1 MTLPAPGASTPWTKP
16 TRQRTL
22 PTRSGRP
29 GRAACAA
36 IGWRGEAHL
45 DRGEFFAAATALAEA
60 FELVGPG
67 EDEMFRGLHH
77 LAAAGYRHQT
87 GEPERA
93 ARQLAYARRR
103 LSSFPEHADRVR
115 VVERLLAS

>member
-1 MTLPAPGASTPWTKP
+1 MDEAEQAEDVADEEWPP
-16 TRQRTL
+16 RTNRL
-22 PTRSGRP
+22 R
-29 GRAACAA
+29 A

-45 DRGEFFAAATALAEA
+45 DRGEYFAAASALAEA

-103 LSSFPEHADRVR
+103 LSSFPEHADRVS